1 MVGGGV
7 DDQLFGDEYYNPA
20 KTSAYLGARNF
31 KREVNKHNLKYKSKD
46 VDDWLLKQEPYTL
59 HKRIVNKF
67 QRRNTI
73 TPGPEVQFQ
82 ADLLDVQS
90 HSKDNDGYKYILTA
104 IDVFFQKGVGY
115 SIKK

>member
-1 MVGGGV
+1 MDGSDV

-20 KTSAYLGARNF
+20 KTSDYLGARNF
-31 KREVNKHNLKYKSKD
+31 KRELNKHNLKYKSKD

-73 TPGPEVQFQ
+73 ASGPEIQFQ

-90 HSKDNDGYKYILTA
+90 HSKDNDGYKYI
-104 IDVFFQKGVGY
+104 Y
-115 SIKK
+115 